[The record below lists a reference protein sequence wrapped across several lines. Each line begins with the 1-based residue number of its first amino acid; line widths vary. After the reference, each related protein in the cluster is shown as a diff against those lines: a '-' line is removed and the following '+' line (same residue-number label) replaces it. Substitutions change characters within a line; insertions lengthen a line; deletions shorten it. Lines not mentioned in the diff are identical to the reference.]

1 MSNDVMHTLPMI
13 HRSILCLCVAMLGC
27 GRDDPAPAAKA
38 APPTAKDGTTAKAPP
53 PGAPVDPHAGHGAA
67 APMPTQDSPPGGGAY
82 DLELRIDPPP
92 SAGVKSRM
100 VFDLRTPAGAR
111 VPELAIAHE
120 KLLHFLFVS
129 RDLAFFAH
137 EHPELQPDGTLMLEL
152 VFPPAGE
159 YLAFA
164 DFTPKGGTQ
173 QIVREPVTVA
183 GEATVAKP
191 LVVDD
196 RSKPKVFGGLE
207 VALGPENIAAGG
219 SGVMLEFVL
228 RRGDEPVK
236 DLRPYLGAMG
246 HCVIISEDTTE
257 FLHSHPQEDVGAK
270 PHVVSFHTV
279 FPKPGK
285 YKVWGQFD
293 VGGQMLIAD
302 FVVEVDAAG
311 AADEAVADPHANHPH

>member
-1 MSNDVMHTLPMI
+1 M
-13 HRSILCLCVAMLGC
+13 
-27 GRDDPAPAAKA
+27 
-38 APPTAKDGTTAKAPP
+38 
-53 PGAPVDPHAGHGAA
+53 
-67 APMPTQDSPPGGGAY
+67 
-82 DLELRIDPPP
+82 
-92 SAGVKSRM
+92 
-100 VFDLRTPAGAR
+100 
-111 VPELAIAHE
+111 
-120 KLLHFLFVS
+120 
-129 RDLAFFAH
+129 
-137 EHPELQPDGTLMLEL
+137 
-152 VFPPAGE
+152 
-159 YLAFA
+159 
-164 DFTPKGGTQ
+164 
-173 QIVREPVTVA
+173 REPVTVA
-183 GEATVAKP
+183 GAAVAAKL

-207 VALGPENIAAGG
+207 VALGPEHITAGG

-257 FLHSHPQEDVGAK
+257 FLHSHPQEAPGAK

-311 AADEAVADPHANHPH
+311 AAEEAVADPHANHPH